1 MTRKLLLILVIL
13 ALIVLV
19 PLLKGR
25 FGEGNVK
32 EVETESLQVR
42 GIQTSVLASGT
53 LAHEE
58 EVLLSTEEIGKV
70 TAIHVKEG
78 DRVTKGQLLL
88 QIDDEVF
95 QAAVEQNRASVRMQE
110 IAIERQQLRVENL
123 QKQWERKQTIF
134 ERKLLDED
142 AFEIATNE
150 LEIAKS
156 DLESSR
162 ESLQQSQ
169 AQLEQAENRLSK
181 TKAFSPI
188 NGVVTSLDIKV
199 GETAI
204 SSTTN
209 IPGSSLMTIANPES
223 IHTEVNID
231 EADIANIQVG
241 QEAMVY
247 AIAHQD
253 QPIKGKVNII
263 AISAKKAEGAQ
274 GLSFL
279 VKIGFTETPPIKLR
293 PGMSCRAEIFTATK
307 EEVPAVPVQAI
318 LVDEDRTKNNTSYF
332 VFVDKAGKA
341 VKTEVKVGIS
351 DDAYQQIKSGVA
363 TGDSIIIGPDSV
375 LQQLKD
381 GDKVKTKAD

>member
-1 MTRKLLLILVIL
+1 MTRKLLIILVIL
-13 ALIVLV
+13 ALVVLA
-19 PLLKGR
+19 PLLKNR
-25 FGEGNVK
+25 FGEGNLK

-42 GIQTSVLASGT
+42 SIQSSVLASGT

-88 QIDDEVF
+88 QIDDEVYK
-95 QAAVEQNRASVRMQE
+95 AAVEQNQASVRMQE

-162 ESLQQSQ
+162 ESLQQAQ

-223 IHTEVNID
+223 IHTEINID

-241 QEAMVY
+241 QEAKVY

-253 QPIKGKVNII
+253 IPINGKVNSI

-279 VKIGFTETPPIKLR
+279 VKIGFTDTPPIKLR

-332 VFVDKAGKA
+332 VFVDKEGKA

-375 LQQLKD
+375 LQHLKD
-381 GDKVKTKAD
+381 GDKVKTKAG

>member
-1 MTRKLLLILVIL
+1 MQR
-13 ALIVLV
+13 
-19 PLLKGR
+19 GNQ
-25 FGEGNVK
+25 GE
-32 EVETESLQVR
+32 
-42 GIQTSVLASGT
+42 IQDIGPAQGT

-58 EVLLSTEEIGKV
+58 AVLLSTEEIGKV
-70 TAIHVKEG
+70 TAIYVKEG
-78 DRVTKGQLLL
+78 DRVAKGQLLL

-123 QKQWERKQTIF
+123 QKQWERKQAIF

-231 EADIANIQVG
+231 EADIANIQAG

-253 QPIKGKVNII
+253 QPIKGKVNSI

-332 VFVDKAGKA
+332 VFVDKEGKA
-341 VKTEVKVGIS
+341 VKTEVKVGVS

-363 TGDSIIIGPDSV
+363 NGDAIIIGPDSV
-375 LQQLKD
+375 LQKLKD
-381 GDKVKTKAD
+381 GDKVKTKAG